1 MHSLAQCGILGTV
14 VACPLRAVRYAIPDQ
29 PHVSPGWAVVVPE
42 SEGTVAAVPVHVA
55 EYLVAVRIV
64 GAGEADNQKEE
75 WSWCF
80 AVVRGD

>member
-1 MHSLAQCGILGTV
+1 M
-14 VACPLRAVRYAIPDQ
+14 
-29 PHVSPGWAVVVPE
+29 VPE

-64 GAGEADNQKEE
+64 GAREAEKEE
-75 WSWCF
+75 WSRCF